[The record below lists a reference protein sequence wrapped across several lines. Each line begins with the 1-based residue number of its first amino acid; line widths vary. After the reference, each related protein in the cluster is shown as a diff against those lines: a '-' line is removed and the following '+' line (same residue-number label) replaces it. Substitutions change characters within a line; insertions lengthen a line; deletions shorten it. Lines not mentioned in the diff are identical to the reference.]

1 MSGLISPLLRKVT
14 IRRYFLALSKL
25 ARIVSA
31 GAEMRR
37 CSSPFL
43 SMYSPFLFSTPSFPP
58 VDGLLSFLSR
68 IDWRR
73 LADRCLTAALFV
85 AAVVHVLA
93 VRLWANRGRL
103 APILRRLARFL
114 ETVASALPEPL
125 SSDSPRPALIA
136 ALISAGDDAASIA
149 KANRAV
155 LVKRAS
161 RLGLL

>member
-1 MSGLISPLLRKVT
+1 
-14 IRRYFLALSKL
+14 
-25 ARIVSA
+25 
-31 GAEMRR
+31 
-37 CSSPFL
+37 
-43 SMYSPFLFSTPSFPP
+43 MYSPFLFSTPSFPP
-58 VDGLLSFLSR
+58 IDGLLSVLSR

-73 LADRCLTAALFV
+73 LADRGITAGLFLV
-85 AAVVHVLA
+85 AVVHVLA

-125 SSDSPRPALIA
+125 SVDSPRPALIA

-155 LVKRAS
+155 LAKRAS